1 MIKLQVWESS
11 MQCLHVEYESD
22 KQERYPET
30 CHKIEERRWLH
41 DILKER
47 KLDDVEERGSQKT
60 MKNW

>member
-47 KLDDVEERGSQKT
+47 KLDDVEERGS
-60 MKNW
+60 